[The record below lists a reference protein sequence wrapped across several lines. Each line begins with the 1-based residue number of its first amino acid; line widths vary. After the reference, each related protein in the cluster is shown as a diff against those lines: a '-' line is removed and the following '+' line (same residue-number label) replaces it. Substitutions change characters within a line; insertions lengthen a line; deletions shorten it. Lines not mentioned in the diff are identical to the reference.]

1 MLENYEELELET
13 MESSST
19 QSEIGL
25 INAYGITLN
34 SESSVRRLNRK
45 DFSNTW
51 SNVPSEVSD
60 SKVSSLDGIRNLGK
74 SNGDE
79 DIIDAN
85 GENSC
90 AIYNGGRSTILFYF
104 IIFKFKDTCL
114 YYVQLIG
121 CIVIES
127 HNGYRCQIKM
137 LF

>member
-1 MLENYEELELET
+1 M
-13 MESSST
+13 
-19 QSEIGL
+19 
-25 INAYGITLN
+25 INDYGITLN
-34 SESSVRRLNRK
+34 IDFGVQHLNHK

-90 AIYNGGRSTILFYF
+90 ASHNGGRSTILFYF
-104 IIFKFKDTCL
+104 IIFKFKDTC
-114 YYVQLIG
+114 
-121 CIVIES
+121 
-127 HNGYRCQIKM
+127 
-137 LF
+137 

>member
-1 MLENYEELELET
+1 MLENYEEMELET

-34 SESSVRRLNRK
+34 SESGVWRLNSK

-51 SNVPSEVSD
+51 SNVPSEFSD
-60 SKVSSLDGIRNLGK
+60 SKVYSLDGIRNLGK

-85 GENSC
+85 GDNYCASC
-90 AIYNGGRSTILFYF
+90 NGGRSTILFYF
-104 IIFKFKDTCL
+104 IIFKLKHTF
-114 YYVQLIG
+114 
-121 CIVIES
+121 
-127 HNGYRCQIKM
+127 
-137 LF
+137 

>member
-1 MLENYEELELET
+1 MELET

-19 QSEIGL
+19 QSRIGL
-25 INAYGITLN
+25 INYYGITLY
-34 SESSVRRLNRK
+34 SESGVQCLNHK

-51 SNVPSEVSD
+51 SNVPSEASD

-90 AIYNGGRSTILFYF
+90 A
-104 IIFKFKDTCL
+104 
-114 YYVQLIG
+114 
-121 CIVIES
+121 S
-127 HNGYRCQIKM
+127 HNVFSKVKN
-137 LF
+137 

>member
-1 MLENYEELELET
+1 MLENYEEMELET

-25 INAYGITLN
+25 INAYGITLI
-34 SESSVRRLNRK
+34 SDSGVQCLNWK

-79 DIIDAN
+79 DIIDSN
-85 GENSC
+85 VENSC
-90 AIYNGGRSTILFYF
+90 ASRNGGRSTILFYF
-104 IIFKFKDTCL
+104 IIFKLKDT
-114 YYVQLIG
+114 
-121 CIVIES
+121 
-127 HNGYRCQIKM
+127 
-137 LF
+137 F